1 MALRRIP
8 QTESELG
15 EEEDFQL
22 AIAISQIEA
31 EERTEK
37 SVDEKLIDFMAK
49 SIEKKEAELECPV
62 CFDIAEVPI
71 FMCQQ
76 QHLICAS
83 CQPKLTA
90 CPECREPYQKPP
102 RRHRYAERDV
112 EELKKMKDELSKMTE
127 TKGDSEKEIGDQPD
141 SNTHLPEIQKVKTA
155 VDATAGIKTL
165 LNSAWIH
172 FQNLDF
178 FSIRYALANF
188 ISLGL
193 SFVSILIFK
202 TNIAFKCHV

>member
-15 EEEDFQL
+15 EEEELQL
-22 AIAISQIEA
+22 AIPISQIEA
-31 EERTEK
+31 EVRTEK

-62 CFDIAEVPI
+62 CFEIADVPI

-76 QHLICAS
+76 QHLICSS
-83 CQPKLTA
+83 CQPKMTS

-112 EELKKMKDELSKMTE
+112 EELKKMKGELAKMTE
-127 TKGDSEKEIGDQPD
+127 TKGDTEKGIGDQPV
-141 SNTHLPEIQKVKTA
+141 SNAHLPESQKVKTA

-165 LNSAWIH
+165 
-172 FQNLDF
+172 
-178 FSIRYALANF
+178 
-188 ISLGL
+188 
-193 SFVSILIFK
+193 
-202 TNIAFKCHV
+202 

>member
-31 EERTEK
+31 EVRTEK

-165 LNSAWIH
+165 
-172 FQNLDF
+172 
-178 FSIRYALANF
+178 
-188 ISLGL
+188 
-193 SFVSILIFK
+193 
-202 TNIAFKCHV
+202 